1 MKVSVIIAVY
11 KDTEALDLIFNSLSY
26 QSYKNFEVIVAE
38 DGKSIEVQKCIYDA
52 RKKYNFNIVHTIQDD
67 NGVRKSHSQNNG
79 IRASSGEYLIFI
91 DGDCVLYT
99 NFIKNHILLSQKD
112 TIVTGRRVNL
122 GPKYSTMLR
131 DGTITSQW
139 LESHF
144 LQEFLKIKDDAKQE
158 RHSEEGFSIEL
169 NGLIHYF
176 LKKRK
181 KTMALLGCNMSMY
194 KNTMLDIN
202 GFDEELGNS
211 AFASDTDLEWRLQG
225 LGYNILLGRFLV
237 NQFHLFHKRAN
248 NEY

>member
-1 MKVSVIIAVY
+1 MGIGSIL
-11 KDTEALDLIFNSLSY
+11 TSFLI
-26 QSYKNFEVIVAE
+26 EI
-38 DGKSIEVQKCIYDA
+38 
-52 RKKYNFNIVHTIQDD
+52 
-67 NGVRKSHSQNNG
+67 GVFD
-79 IRASSGEYLIFI
+79 YL
-91 DGDCVLYT
+91 T

-181 KTMALLGCNMSMY
+181 KTIPKKKESVT
-194 KNTMLDIN
+194 K
-202 GFDEELGNS
+202 
-211 AFASDTDLEWRLQG
+211 
-225 LGYNILLGRFLV
+225 
-237 NQFHLFHKRAN
+237 
-248 NEY
+248 